1 MTPALAND
9 QAGTTGLNLKALP
22 AVLHPYALMG
32 RVTCSRH
39 IHVKDDIYQ
48 GCRLGNL
55 PVNTSALLVLR
66 RNTVGRYELAYL
78 FERSDLTRRTS
89 MMKFLIEQKLF
100 TIHEQNE

>member
-9 QAGTTGLNLKALP
+9 QAGTAGLHLDSLP

-39 IHVKDDIYQ
+39 VEDDIYQ

-55 PVNTSALLVLR
+55 PVNASALLLLR
-66 RNTVGRYELAYL
+66 RNTVGRYESGYL
-78 FERSDLTRRTS
+78 FERQYLTV
-89 MMKFLIEQKLF
+89 
-100 TIHEQNE
+100 